1 MERRNQ
7 YALVTGATSGIG
19 YELAKQL
26 AQNGYDLVMVA
37 RDHEELRKK
46 AKNTASMSS
55 VFPKIYSCM
64 RKPIPSILNS
74 H

>member
-37 RDHEELRKK
+37 RDHEELRKRLMIL
-46 AKNTASMSS
+46 KNTASMSS
-55 VFPKIYSCM
+55 VFQKF
-64 RKPIPSILNS
+64 IPAGGSLFPLF
-74 H
+74 

>member
-46 AKNTASMSS
+46 AK
-55 VFPKIYSCM
+55 IYSCR